1 MELFD
6 TMTVRENVELGREA
20 LLAGKR
26 RWTGRLFST
35 PTRSRASAAQEA
47 DEAMAHCGISHLAD
61 RTVGDLS
68 TGQRRLVELAR
79 AMAGDFRFLLLDEPS
94 SGLDVTRPSSFAAIL
109 SGVVEREGIGI
120 LLVEHDMALVRAV
133 CTYIYVLDFGRLIYE
148 GTAADVLSAEI
159 VKAAYLG
166 SEAAEVEV

>member
-6 TMTVRENVELGREA
+6 TMSVRDNVALGREA

-26 RWTGRLFST
+26 MTGRLFG
-35 PTRSRASAAQEA
+35 RRHERAECLAAA
-47 DEAMAHCGISHLAD
+47 DAALDRCGIGRLA
-61 RTVGDLS
+61 RLTAGDLS

-79 AMAGDFRFLLLDEPS
+79 ALASGFRFLLLDEPS
-94 SGLDVTRPSSFAAIL
+94 SGLDVSETDGFAAIL
-109 SGVVEREGIGI
+109 RGVLTEEGIGI

-133 CTYIYVLDFGRLIYE
+133 CSYIYVLDFGQLIYE
-148 GTAADVLSAEI
+148 GPAAEVLSAEI

-166 SEAAEVEV
+166 SEAVEV